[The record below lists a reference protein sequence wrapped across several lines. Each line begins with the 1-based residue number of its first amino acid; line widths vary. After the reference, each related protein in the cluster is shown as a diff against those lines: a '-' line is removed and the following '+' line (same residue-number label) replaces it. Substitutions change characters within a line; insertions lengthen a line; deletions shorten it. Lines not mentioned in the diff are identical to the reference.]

1 MRGGECMGVCEERC
15 GVYGEYVRSERW
27 GVYGEY
33 VRSERWGVY
42 GSM

>member
-1 MRGGECMGVCEERC
+1 MGSVWGVCE
-15 GVYGEYVRSERW
+15 ERW

-33 VRSERWGVY
+33 VRRGGECM

>member
-1 MRGGECMGVCEERC
+1 MGSVWGVCEERW

-33 VRSERWGVY
+33 VRSGGECM